1 MEHVRGEINDLPP
14 SPTRYRTNEE
24 REREGQKNSHLLV
37 GHSSL
42 DGGGVG
48 GGRVD
53 FFARLSRRILQSER
67 VGNSSLRVRVQ
78 YVLAHIA
85 KSIFPYCG
93 DIHAT

>member
-1 MEHVRGEINDLPP
+1 MIFLHCSLP
-14 SPTRYRTNEE
+14 NEE
-24 REREGQKNSHLLV
+24 RERGAKNSHLLV

-42 DGGGVG
+42 DGG

-85 KSIFPYCG
+85 KSILPYCG
-93 DIHAT
+93 DITQPNTKPTYSQL